1 MGLRVA
7 VANGDWSN
15 PSTWEGGILPTATDV
30 AATNGFVI
38 NIDQDI
44 TVEGI
49 TNLAH
54 YPSAIPPMV
63 DNNLPVGVATT
74 SGTYDGGTTYDAW
87 KAFNFSSN
95 TYDAWIHTNNIPAGW
110 LAYEFKNPK
119 VINQYNI
126 VGIYADQAVAA
137 PRDWTFE
144 GWDGSDWI
152 ILHTVTS
159 NTALSYIGTFTNTT
173 AYKKYRIN
181 ITANNGNSYTAIH
194 TMYMGLSTDPTTT
207 SNIGGYF
214 TVTPGRT
221 ITCTEVGL
229 LGGGN
234 NVLITLN
241 SAGTYN
247 IIGDIIKQGS
257 VNVLNITANCT
268 VNIVGDITALFSG
281 GNTIQTSSTCTL
293 NITGNIL
300 GGFDTSGCLYLNN
313 VATAYITGNVI
324 SNRKGTGNVNYAIS
338 IWNSSRCEITG
349 NLFHNYNGAGL
360 ISNES
365 GFLSIV
371 GTLNAKAL
379 NLGGGFVVYNTYNS
393 SATNMFSGPFI
404 FSESAHSPI
413 MVARMNLI
421 RTFNSYVEFRDN
433 STNGALLPALQ
444 APATR
449 LVSPDT
455 VADAPSPNN
464 VRQGVSYSSGA
475 LTGTMAVPSPSNV
488 ANNIPVDNTV
498 GTAVLDASS
507 IWAVPLT
514 NLNTSN
520 SIGRRVKNAA
530 TVETT
535 GAQLESLI
543 RDNE

>member
-7 VANGDWSN
+7 VANGNWSN

-30 AATNGFVI
+30 AATNGFVV

-44 TVEGI
+44 TVEGL

-63 DNNLPVGVATT
+63 DNDFPGGVVTT
-74 SGTYDGGTTYDAW
+74 SGTFDPSYDSW
-87 KAFNFSSN
+87 KAFNFSTDTFQS
-95 TYDAWIHTNNIPAGW
+95 WIHTNGVVAGW
-110 LAYEFKNPK
+110 LAYEFKIPK
-119 VINQYNI
+119 VINKY
-126 VGIYADQAVAA
+126 VVVRTYANQLASM

-144 GWDGSDWI
+144 GWTGSTWVV
-152 ILHTVTS
+152 LHTVTGHNS
-159 NTALSYIGTFTNTT
+159 LTPYTGTFTNTT

-181 ITANNGNSYTAIH
+181 ITANNGGSYSAIDL
-194 TMYMGLSTDPTTT
+194 MYMGLTTDPTTT
-207 SNIGGYF
+207 SNVGGSF

-221 ITCTEVGL
+221 ITCTQIGL

-241 SAGTYN
+241 STGTYN

-268 VNIVGDITALFSG
+268 VNIVGDIKATFSG
-281 GNTIQTSSTCTL
+281 GRTIQTFSTCTL

-300 GGFDTSGCLYLNN
+300 GPFSNNSNCLYLDS
-313 VATAYITGNVI
+313 VAAVYITGNI
-324 SNRKGTGNVNYAIS
+324 TSNNRSSGTDYAIF
-338 IWNSSRCEITG
+338 IVNSSRCEITG
-349 NLFHNYNGAGL
+349 NVFHNYAGQG
-360 ISNES
+360 IIINNS
-365 GFLSIV
+365 GLLRIV
-371 GTLNAKAL
+371 GTLNAKAI
-379 NLGGGFVVYNTYNS
+379 NLGGFPVIYNDYSS
-393 SATNMFSGPFI
+393 SATNLFSGPFV

-464 VRQGVSYSSGA
+464 VRQGIAYSLGA
-475 LTGTMAVPSPSNV
+475 LTGTMIVPSPSNV
-488 ANNIPVDNTV
+488 ANNVPVDNTV

-514 NLNTSN
+514 NLNILN

-535 GAQLESLI
+535 GAQIQATLN
-543 RDNE
+543 DNE